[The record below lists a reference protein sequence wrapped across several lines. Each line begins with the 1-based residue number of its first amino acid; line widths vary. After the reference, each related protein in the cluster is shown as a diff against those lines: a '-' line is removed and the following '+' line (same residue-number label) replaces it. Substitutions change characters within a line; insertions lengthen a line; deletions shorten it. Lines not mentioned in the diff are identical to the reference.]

1 MSETYTAIEQIEP
14 SATEFALFSG
24 GDDSVVSTHYATEN
38 YDIDYVVYLDTN
50 TGLPANKEHVKEVCD
65 NYGWD
70 LLIAQSPMT
79 LKEFALGSESRQ
91 ALGFP
96 GPGVHSWAYQYFK
109 ERQLAAIATHTDN
122 KPNYYT
128 GVRSHESSRRMKNVE
143 GERQEADRWTWVAP
157 IHDWRDSALERYK
170 EEHDLPNNPVAERI
184 GRSGDCYC
192 GAYANR
198 DTELMEL
205 EAEYP
210 EHAEWIK
217 EVEQEVQ
224 DEIGTDND
232 YCYWGFGGMTE
243 KELRAKMAQDDMN
256 QMSLCS
262 HCDVPDYPQADDD

>member
-1 MSETYTAIEQIEP
+1 MSKVLTEIDELPTD
-14 SATEFALFSG
+14 ATDFALFSG
-24 GDDSVVSTHYATEN
+24 GDDSVVSTHYAVNN

-50 TGLPANKEHVKEVCD
+50 TGLPANKEHVKKVCQ
-65 NYGWD
+65 NYKWD

-79 LKEFALGSESRQ
+79 LKEFALGSDSRQ

-109 ERQLAAIATHTDN
+109 ERQLAAIATHTDE

-157 IHDWRDSALERYK
+157 IHDWRDSALEKYK
-170 EEHDLPNNPVAERI
+170 DEHDLPNNPVAEKI

-205 EAEYP
+205 ESEYP
-210 EHAEWIK
+210 EHAKWLKNI
-217 EVEQEVQ
+217 EQEVQ

-262 HCDVPDYPQADDD
+262 HCDVPDYPKSDQ